1 MRIGHII
8 NLFTFSIATTSIA
21 QSPQARFTQENGDCT
36 GAITIND
43 TIFTVDHAVRGFGNI
58 LEIKENPIEHDKWFE
73 REHHTTWYKFRVPV
87 ECNLTFD
94 IIPKNI
100 DDDIDFLLFEGD
112 IPGICEKIPTKE
124 VEPVRSNISRND
136 PAIGSKCGL
145 SKEATDQYVRSGVGA
160 SYSSSIDVAAGQLF
174 YLVIDHQD
182 RPRSGYTIHF
192 HYDPPPPPPEE
203 KSERKMQKLSIEVK
217 DESTGSPIEANVIIQ
232 GMKFDE
238 VVEGSGS
245 DRYDYEMEP
254 YRNLKIACVR
264 NGYMFTNM
272 NVKGCSDPEVKVEV
286 RMKPIVTDE
295 HVVLE
300 DIRFVGDADKVMKR
314 SENALLLLLRFMQ
327 MNPQV
332 MIEIQGHVNGPT
344 FKNKKEFIE
353 LSTARAKTVHDFLL
367 VNDIDQSRITYK
379 GLGNSQMLFPDP
391 KNKDESEANRRVEI
405 KVVGT

>member
-1 MRIGHII
+1 
-8 NLFTFSIATTSIA
+8 
-21 QSPQARFTQENGDCT
+21 
-36 GAITIND
+36 
-43 TIFTVDHAVRGFGNI
+43 
-58 LEIKENPIEHDKWFE
+58 
-73 REHHTTWYKFRVPV
+73 
-87 ECNLTFD
+87 
-94 IIPKNI
+94 
-100 DDDIDFLLFEGD
+100 
-112 IPGICEKIPTKE
+112 
-124 VEPVRSNISRND
+124 
-136 PAIGSKCGL
+136 
-145 SKEATDQYVRSGVGA
+145 
-160 SYSSSIDVAAGQLF
+160 
-174 YLVIDHQD
+174 
-182 RPRSGYTIHF
+182 HF
-192 HYDPPPPPPEE
+192 HYDPPPPPPE
-203 KSERKMQKLSIEVK
+203 KPERKMQKLSIEVK
-217 DESTGSPIEANVIIQ
+217 DESTGDPIEANVIIQ
-232 GMKFDE
+232 GMSFDQ
-238 VVEGSGS
+238 VVEGSGK
-245 DRYDYEMEP
+245 DRYEYEMDP

-264 NGYMFTNM
+264 NGYMFTNL

-300 DIRFVGDADKVMKR
+300 DIRFVGDADQVMKR

-327 MNPQV
+327 INPKV